1 MIFQHQASYIH
12 MNVTFAFLF
21 CFFSPFSHNS
31 SKCEYSGSDSDSSR
45 DAKTEKSSPRMM
57 SLWKSALDSGKALL
71 LDKTDLDPEQLLEK
85 VEEFG
90 NISQVVEHSYPALLM
105 SSEDSLQLKQQNSN
119 TTANSDFNEQET
131 YTEEFDDESHISYS
145 FKEADLTL
153 PPGSLP
159 VDSIVRQLS
168 DDFED

>member
-1 MIFQHQASYIH
+1 
-12 MNVTFAFLF
+12 
-21 CFFSPFSHNS
+21 
-31 SKCEYSGSDSDSSR
+31 
-45 DAKTEKSSPRMM
+45 MM

-71 LDKTDLDPEQLLEK
+71 LDKTDLDPEELLEK

-105 SSEDSLQLKQQNSN
+105 STEDSLQLKQQNSN